1 MLPIFLPGN
10 ICCSTCCLE
19 LMIINDTLSLH
30 SGRLQGEATAIASPH
45 SLYLGHCERDA
56 CVLSWHCWGSA
67 HGFRITPACS
77 KQGLCFCFHV
87 TSLPRIFV
95 LYLWI
100 LSSLRKGAC
109 FPLSMIVFLIL
120 SIKNNTSNN
129 KSRFPCVLT
138 HSINLGMDS
147 EYETDI
153 DSPTRIVPLLASC
166 VRNKDSGNTNITDG
180 HMVHIWVWE

>member
-30 SGRLQGEATAIASPH
+30 FGRLQGEATAIASPH
-45 SLYLGHCERDA
+45 RLCLCHYERDA
-56 CVLSWHCWGSA
+56 CILSWHCWGSA
-67 HGFRITPACS
+67 HRFRITPACS
-77 KQGLCFCFHV
+77 KLGLSFCFHV
-87 TSLPRIFV
+87 TSLPWIFV

-100 LSSLRKGAC
+100 LSSVRKGVC
-109 FPLSMIVFLIL
+109 FLIL

-129 KSRFPCVLT
+129 KSIFPCVLT

-147 EYETDI
+147 GYETHI
-153 DSPTRIVPLLASC
+153 DSPTKNSPFISLLC
-166 VRNKDSGNTNITDG
+166 
-180 HMVHIWVWE
+180 